1 MYCSDTDKHEAIRLP
16 HLRTAGAGKIDEAIG
31 QAERVLRSTS
41 LWILVKVSGGN
52 IDTATPLLPIK
63 SE

>member
-16 HLRTAGAGKIDEAIG
+16 HLRTAGASKVDDAIG
-31 QAERVLRSTS
+31 QAEKLNLPNV
-41 LWILVKVSGGN
+41 WILLKVSGGRQ
-52 IDTATPLLPIK
+52 IDSAQPLLPIK